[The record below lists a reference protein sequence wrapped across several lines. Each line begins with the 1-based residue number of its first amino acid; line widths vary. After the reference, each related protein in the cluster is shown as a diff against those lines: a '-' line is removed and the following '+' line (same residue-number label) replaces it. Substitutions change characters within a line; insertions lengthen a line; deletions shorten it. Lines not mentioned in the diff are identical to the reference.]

1 MSKKK
6 KVRVGMV
13 GTGGIADMHI
23 ACLKKIPGVEI
34 VAACDIKESVAEAA
48 AEKHDIPHVFTDY
61 KKLLKLKEIDAVSV
75 CTPNFFHAEPAI
87 AASRAGKHVIVE
99 KPMAMNAREA
109 QAMVDAAKKARRVLV
124 IGFQF
129 RYAPNTQ
136 MLKRAIDDGKFG
148 KVLYV
153 RCQAMRRRGIPN
165 WGVFGRKDLQ
175 GGGPLIDIG
184 VHILEVSHYLIG
196 KPQPVAASGNCYTYI
211 GNKKSDVTVPWP
223 NWDHKTYTV
232 EDLAIGM
239 IRFANGAT
247 MVVESSFCAHIE
259 RGVFD
264 ITLMGEKGGGT
275 WEQPKIFTDQSG
287 TMVNLEPSFLES
299 DTQWDQKMTDWIE
312 CIRTGRKPVCPGEDG
327 VAVQKMLDGIYKS
340 AEVGKEVAIR

>member
-1 MSKKK
+1 MSK
-6 KVRVGMV
+6 KVRVGII
-13 GTGGIADMHI
+13 GAGSIAGMHI
-23 ACLKKIPGVEI
+23 TCLKKIPGVEI
-34 VAACDIKESVAEAA
+34 VAACDIDEKNAESTAEL
-48 AEKHDIPHVFTDY
+48 HDIPNVFTDY
-61 KKLLKLKEIDAVSV
+61 KKLLRLKEVDAVSV

-87 AASRAGKHVIVE
+87 AASRAGKHVMVE

-109 QAMVDAAKKARRVLV
+109 QAMVDAAKKARKLLV
-124 IGFQF
+124 VGFQY
-129 RYAPNTQ
+129 RYAPGTQ

-148 KVLYV
+148 KVLYA

-175 GGGPLIDIG
+175 GGGPLIDLG
-184 VHILEVSHYLIG
+184 VHIMEAAHYLMG

-211 GNKKSDVTVPWP
+211 GNKKSNVVSSWP

-259 RGVFD
+259 KDVFD
-264 ITLMGEKGGGT
+264 IDLMGEKGGANWGK
-275 WEQPKIFTDQSG
+275 PKMFTDQSG
-287 TMVNLEPSFLES
+287 TMVDIEPAFLGADS
-299 DTQWDQKMTDWIE
+299 QWDRKMGDWIE
-312 CIRTGRKPVCPGEDG
+312 CIRTGRKPMSPGEDG
-327 VAVQKMLDGIYKS
+327 VAIQKMLDGIYKS
-340 AEVGKEVAIR
+340 AEAGKEVTIK

>member
-1 MSKKK
+1 
-6 KVRVGMV
+6 
-13 GTGGIADMHI
+13 
-23 ACLKKIPGVEI
+23 
-34 VAACDIKESVAEAA
+34 
-48 AEKHDIPHVFTDY
+48 
-61 KKLLKLKEIDAVSV
+61 
-75 CTPNFFHAEPAI
+75 
-87 AASRAGKHVIVE
+87 
-99 KPMAMNAREA
+99 
-109 QAMVDAAKKARRVLV
+109 
-124 IGFQF
+124 
-129 RYAPNTQ
+129 

-175 GGGPLIDIG
+175 GGGPLIDLG
-184 VHILEVSHYLIG
+184 VHIMEAAHYLMG
-196 KPQPVAASGNCYTYI
+196 KPQPIAASGNCYTYI
-211 GNKKSDVTVPWP
+211 GDKKSNVVSSWP

-259 RGVFD
+259 KGMFD
-264 ITLMGEKGGGT
+264 MTLMGEKGGGT
-275 WEQPKIFTDQSG
+275 WEQPKVFTDQSG

-312 CIRTGRKPVCPGEDG
+312 CIRTGRKPICPGEDG
-327 VAVQKMLDGIYKS
+327 VAIQKMLDGIYKS
-340 AEVGKEVAIR
+340 AEVGKEVVIR

>member
-1 MSKKK
+1 LSKSK

-13 GTGGIADMHI
+13 GAGGIAGTHI

-34 VAACDIKESVAEAA
+34 IAACDIKESVAEAA
-48 AEKHDIPHVFTDY
+48 AEAHDIPNVFTDY

-87 AASRAGKHVIVE
+87 AASRAGKHVMVE

-109 QAMVDAAKKARRVLV
+109 QAMVDAAKKARKVLV

-175 GGGPLIDIG
+175 GGGPLIDVG
-184 VHILEVSHYLIG
+184 VHILEAAHYLMG

-340 AEVGKEVAIR
+340 AEVGKEVVIR

>member
-175 GGGPLIDIG
+175 GGGPLIDVG
-184 VHILEVSHYLIG
+184 VHILEAAHYLMG